1 MGHVEYV
8 ADHLKAER
16 RQKEDEER
24 FNQIQEILTSH
35 DVTWRDMC
43 NSFVTGF
50 DIAVQS
56 GPLCEEPILGSV
68 FLIESIELLK
78 KTPKPI
84 VGSTESE
91 VVEEEKG
98 QSDSYGP
105 FAGQVIATVK
115 DICKRAFLNAEPR
128 LVEGMYLVSMH
139 ATPDAYGKIYGVINK
154 CRGKVVK
161 EEV

>member
-1 MGHVEYV
+1 
-8 ADHLKAER
+8 
-16 RQKEDEER
+16 
-24 FNQIQEILTSH
+24 
-35 DVTWRDMC
+35 MC

-68 FLIESIELLK
+68 FLIENIELLK
-78 KTPKPI
+78 KNQKQVAATS
-84 VGSTESE
+84 VATGESE

-115 DICKRAFLNAEPR
+115 DICKRAFLNADPR
-128 LVEGMYLVSMH
+128 LVEGVYLVSMH

>member
-1 MGHVEYV
+1 
-8 ADHLKAER
+8 
-16 RQKEDEER
+16 
-24 FNQIQEILTSH
+24 
-35 DVTWRDMC
+35 MC

-68 FLIESIELLK
+68 FLIENIELLK
-78 KTPKPI
+78 KNQKPTA
-84 VGSTESE
+84 VTSVATGESE

-115 DICKRAFLNAEPR
+115 DICKRAFLNADPR
-128 LVEGMYLVSMH
+128 LVEGVYLVSMH